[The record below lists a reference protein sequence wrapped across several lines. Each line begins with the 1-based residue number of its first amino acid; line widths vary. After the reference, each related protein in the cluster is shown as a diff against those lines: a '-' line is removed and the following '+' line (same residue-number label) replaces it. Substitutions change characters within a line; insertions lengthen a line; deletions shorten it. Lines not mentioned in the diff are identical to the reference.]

1 MSIDRRRQVAFPA
14 CSARGAVGGSV
25 PRLLPLASTEP
36 VIRTRTPAANSISI
50 DLQVPEGAV
59 KACCT
64 GATETAAKWISSS
77 CRGAGP
83 GPKAPERACRRQAES
98 KLGWTLCQRANLDN
112 TGRGRQTSFSAVVH
126 RRRRFGPDR
135 TVTVITFAQLL
146 AN

>member
-1 MSIDRRRQVAFPA
+1 MLGERGCGRV
-14 CSARGAVGGSV
+14 SAATAAVSV
-25 PRLLPLASTEP
+25 VASTEP

-98 KLGWTLCQRANLDN
+98 KLGWTLCQRATLAA
-112 TGRGRQTSFSAVVH
+112 GAKQASRQWSIGVAA
-126 RRRRFGPDR
+126 PDR
-135 TVTVITFAQLL
+135 IEP
-146 AN
+146 